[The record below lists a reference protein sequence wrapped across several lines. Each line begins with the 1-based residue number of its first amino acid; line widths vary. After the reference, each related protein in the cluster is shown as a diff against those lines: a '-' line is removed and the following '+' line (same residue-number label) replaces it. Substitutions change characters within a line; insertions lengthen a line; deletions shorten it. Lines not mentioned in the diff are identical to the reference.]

1 MSLHVLA
8 SSAVRGRELSATRT
22 FSAQG
27 AVLLGQPARASS
39 VPPPLAATADGGE
52 GHSSHT

>member
-8 SSAVRGRELSATRT
+8 SSAVRRRELSATRT